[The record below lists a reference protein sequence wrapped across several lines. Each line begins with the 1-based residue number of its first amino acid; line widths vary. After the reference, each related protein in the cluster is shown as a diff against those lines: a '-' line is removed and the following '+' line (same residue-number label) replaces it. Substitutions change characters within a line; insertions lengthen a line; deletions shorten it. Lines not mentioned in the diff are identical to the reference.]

1 MNYLAMN
8 RAELIAEQQN
18 LLKEYAS
25 FKNMDLKLDMSRGKP
40 SREQLDLSL
49 DMLKITDYID
59 SSGADARNYG
69 HLEGIPE
76 ARQFFS
82 HIMGVSPAETFVGGN
97 SALQM
102 IYHMINLGW
111 HFGFPGAEMPWKDC
125 KQIKFICPVPG
136 YDRHFRITEIF
147 GFEMISVPML
157 PDGPDMDMVEELV
170 SDPAVKGI
178 WCVPVY
184 SNPDGYTYSDNTVT
198 RLAHMKA
205 AAPDFKIFWD
215 DAYGVHHLS
224 DIRESVPNILQQCR
238 NAGNECRPLIFF
250 SSSKI
255 TFAGSGVA
263 AMGAYTENMKAIS
276 NYFFSNIISFDKINQ
291 LRHVRFLKSEG
302 GIAEHMKKHAEI
314 IAPKFNMVIDTFK
327 KGLSP
332 FGNIARW
339 TQPRGGYFL
348 SLYTMKGCAS
358 RSVELCKQAGVT
370 LTGAGA
376 AYPYGRDP
384 DDSHIRIAPTFPS
397 LEELDTAARLLC
409 VAVRLAAVERLL
421 NSEG

>member
-8 RAELIAEQQN
+8 KSELLAEQQN
-18 LLKEYAS
+18 LLEEYTA
-25 FKNMDLKLDMSRGKP
+25 FKNMGLKLDMSRGKP
-40 SREQLDLSL
+40 SPEQLDLSG
-49 DMLKITDYID
+49 DILKITDCVD

-82 HIMGVSPAETFVGGN
+82 QILGISPDETFVGGN
-97 SALQM
+97 SSLHLM
-102 IYHMINLGW
+102 YHMINMGW
-111 HFGFPGAEMPWKDC
+111 HFGFPGSETPWRECEKL
-125 KQIKFICPVPG
+125 KFICPVPG

-184 SNPDGYTYSDNTVT
+184 SNPDGYTYSEDTVM
-198 RLAHMKA
+198 RLARMET

-215 DAYGVHHLS
+215 NAYGVHHLG
-224 DIRESVPNILQQCR
+224 DIRESCPNILQECR
-238 NAGNECRPLIFF
+238 KAGNECRPLLFF
-250 SSSKI
+250 STSKI

-263 AMGAYTENMKAIS
+263 VLGSCPENIKAIV
-276 NYFFSNIISFDKINQ
+276 NYFFSNIISFDKLNQ
-291 LRHVRFLKSEG
+291 LRHVRFLKNEG
-302 GIAEHMKKHAEI
+302 GIAEHMKKHAAI
-314 IAPKFNMVIDTFK
+314 LAPKFNTVIEAFK
-327 KGLSP
+327 KGLAP
-332 FGNIARW
+332 YGDIARW
-339 TQPRGGYFL
+339 TEPNGGYFL

-358 RSVELCKQAGVT
+358 RSVELCRQAGVT

-376 AYPYGRDP
+376 AFPYGKDP

-397 LEELDTAARLLC
+397 LEELGTAARLLC
-409 VAVRLAAVERLL
+409 IATRLAAVEKLL
-421 NSEG
+421 KGM